1 MISGER
7 AHQDPTWAWVDRTTV
22 EQLAEFA
29 GAKPST
35 VLNFL
40 NTLVF
45 VEEYLLTESAEQP
58 TIIWVLLDAG
68 HEKLLADL
76 RSFSSSSDPEL
87 DEERLDGLQRIKQ
100 GIAELEQEI
109 GYLKNA
115 RDQNDNIPEFETRIR
130 ERLSALGVGL
140 RVSERGGHSPSDL
153 ATLR

>member
-1 MISGER
+1 MNER
-7 AHQDPTWAWVDRTTV
+7 IKIQRGLLRFDRTTV

-40 NTLVF
+40 NTPGLCGK
-45 VEEYLLTESAEQP
+45 EYLLTEGAEQP

-68 HEKLLADL
+68 REKLLADL

-109 GYLKNA
+109 GYLKMPETKMTIFRNSK
-115 RDQNDNIPEFETRIR
+115 PEFA
-130 ERLSALGVGL
+130 SG
-140 RVSERGGHSPSDL
+140 
-153 ATLR
+153 